1 MGNIT
6 VVDGFDKKEFLI
18 DLDQFIQMRYLAGF
32 LLTFLLW
39 TPALAEIEIRC
50 NGSFWATLEDDGD
63 VRIGGS
69 YVGQVED
76 DGDVRKNGSYV
87 GIVESDGD
95 IRKNGSYYAVIEEDG
110 DLRINGS
117 YRAIIEPDGDIRLNG
132 SFWGSARGIRGYEDI
147 RRVAAVLVFFS
158 NDF

>member
-1 MGNIT
+1 M
-6 VVDGFDKKEFLI
+6 DGFDKKEFL
-18 DLDQFIQMRYLAGF
+18 LALGQFIQMRHFSALLLLF
-32 LLTFLLW
+32 LLC
-39 TPALAEIEIRC
+39 TPTLADIEIRC

-76 DGDVRKNGSYV
+76 DGDVRMNGSFV
-87 GIVESDGD
+87 GVVEDDGD

-117 YRAIIEPDGDIRLNG
+117 YKGRVEPDGDIRLNG
-132 SFWGSARGIRGYEDI
+132 SFWGSARGIRGYADI

-158 NDF
+158 KDF